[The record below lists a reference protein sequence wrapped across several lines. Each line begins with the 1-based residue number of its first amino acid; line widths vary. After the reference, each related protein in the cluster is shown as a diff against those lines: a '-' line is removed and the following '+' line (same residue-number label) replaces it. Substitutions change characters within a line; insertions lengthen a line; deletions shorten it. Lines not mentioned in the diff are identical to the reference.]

1 MHKDEAALGFKAL
14 SDGIRVK
21 IVKKLYN
28 KGSMDFNTLILENG
42 IDEIKMKEALAILLD
57 SNLVILDNNI
67 YSANKDYINTLL
79 DFIKTPCGC
88 MRK

>member
-14 SDGIRVK
+14 SDGYRVK

-28 KGSMDFNTLILENG
+28 KGSMDFNALISEIG
-42 IDEIKMKEALAILLD
+42 IDEIKLNDALAILLE
-57 SNLVILDNNI
+57 SNLITLENNI
-67 YSANKDYINTLL
+67 YSANKEYINILL